1 MSERRRRAV
10 DTVIESLV
18 GARALSRIGDA
29 VRLLERTD
37 APVRVPD
44 ASDERTRREVK
55 HVPQVELAAALVQ
68 LVGEAGTVEEDELG
82 AKAARIY
89 GWARR
94 GPAIQLALEGAVE
107 ELVANGALVLG
118 ERRGLVAG

>member
-1 MSERRRRAV
+1 M
-10 DTVIESLV
+10 
-18 GARALSRIGDA
+18 
-29 VRLLERTD
+29 
-37 APVRVPD
+37 
-44 ASDERTRREVK
+44 
-55 HVPQVELAAALVQ
+55 Q

-107 ELVANGALVLG
+107 ELVASGALVRVEG
-118 ERRGLVAG
+118 RALVPG